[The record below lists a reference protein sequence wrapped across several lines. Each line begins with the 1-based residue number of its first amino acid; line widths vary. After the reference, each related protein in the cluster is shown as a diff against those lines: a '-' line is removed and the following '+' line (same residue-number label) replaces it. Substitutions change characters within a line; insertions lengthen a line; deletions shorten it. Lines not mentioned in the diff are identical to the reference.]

1 MGVCVCVYVCEGEVR
16 VYMCD
21 VCECGRERNA
31 LGHVPPPYVV
41 PVRNAR
47 NKVDG
52 ARQASWEGRCVILQA
67 PGVDVCVWVCGVS
80 LPPSQ
85 SVIGGSLSSF
95 CLVRVWGGEGK
106 QPEGERLSDG

>member
-1 MGVCVCVYVCEGEVR
+1 MCICVMCVNAC
-16 VYMCD
+16 
-21 VCECGRERNA
+21 RERNA

-67 PGVDVCVWVCGVS
+67 PGVGVGVGVVCLYRPRVRDWRS
-80 LPPSQ
+80 PSQ
-85 SVIGGSLSSF
+85 LLPSP
-95 CLVRVWGGEGK
+95 CGGEGSSLRENG
-106 QPEGERLSDG
+106 PSDG